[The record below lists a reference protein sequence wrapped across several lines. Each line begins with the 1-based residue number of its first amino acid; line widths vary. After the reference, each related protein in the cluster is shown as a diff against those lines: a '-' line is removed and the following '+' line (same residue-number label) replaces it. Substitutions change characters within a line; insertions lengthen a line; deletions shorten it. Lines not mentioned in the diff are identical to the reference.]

1 MVENAK
7 GGLLI
12 MKCTARKL
20 LAAIL
25 AITLCVGLSAPA
37 HAAINPYKTLE
48 EKTRQAVAAAIKDG
62 LIPPGTTI
70 YDCAFSRDANGVTI
84 VVQYKDKDGNWID
97 VATQKPATALKSSP
111 TSSKELLTEEELAAY
126 EAEVFDLVN
135 EAREE
140 EGLPALEHDDTLDKA
155 AAIRAE
161 ELSELFSHTRPDGT
175 GFYTVLGVEKNYNYA
190 ENGGSSGENPTDQ
203 MKGWMKSEGHR
214 TNILDLNE
222 KGYTKIGIGVFQADH
237 GKMYW
242 CQLFYRPI

>member
-1 MVENAK
+1 M
-7 GGLLI
+7 I
-12 MKCTARKL
+12 RKKML
-20 LAAIL
+20 TAIL
-25 AITLCVGLSAPA
+25 AIALCMATAFPTL
-37 HAAINPYKTLE
+37 AANNPYKALE
-48 EKTRQAVAAAIKDG
+48 EKSRQAVAAAIKNG

-97 VATQKPATALKSSP
+97 VSTGKPVAVPGSSP

-126 EAEVFDLVN
+126 ETEVFDLVN

-140 EGLPALEHDDTLDKA
+140 EGLPPLERDDALDKA

-175 GFYTVLGVEKNYNYA
+175 GFYTVMGVEKNYNYA

-203 MKGWMKSEGHR
+203 MKGWMKSDGHR

-222 KGYTKIGIGVFQADH
+222 KGYTKIGIGAFQAEN

>member
-1 MVENAK
+1 MHGKKANGCYSGYRPVRGIVRTRPRRQQPLQGT
-7 GGLLI
+7 GG
-12 MKCTARKL
+12 K
-20 LAAIL
+20 
-25 AITLCVGLSAPA
+25 S
-37 HAAINPYKTLE
+37 
-48 EKTRQAVAAAIKDG
+48 RQAVAAAIKDG

-70 YDCAFSRDANGVTI
+70 YECAFSRDTNGVTI

-97 VATQKPATALKSSP
+97 VAAGKPAAVPKSSS

-126 EAEVFDLVN
+126 ETEVFNLVN
-135 EAREE
+135 EEREKA
-140 EGLPALEHDDTLDKA
+140 GLEPLERDDALDKA

-161 ELSELFSHTRPDGT
+161 EFSRLFSHTRPDGT

-190 ENGGSSGENPTDQ
+190 KNGGSSGENPTDQ
-203 MKGWMKSEGHR
+203 MQGWMNSKGHR

-222 KGYTKIGIGVFQADH
+222 KGYTKIGIGAFQADN

>member
-1 MVENAK
+1 
-7 GGLLI
+7 
-12 MKCTARKL
+12 
-20 LAAIL
+20 
-25 AITLCVGLSAPA
+25 
-37 HAAINPYKTLE
+37 
-48 EKTRQAVAAAIKDG
+48 VAAAIKDG
-62 LIPPGTTI
+62 IIPPGTTI

-84 VVQYKDKDGNWID
+84 VVQYKDKDGKWVD
-97 VATQKPATALKSSP
+97 VATKKPVAVPKSTAPAK
-111 TSSKELLTEEELAAY
+111 TDDRLTEEELAAY

-140 EGLPALEHDDTLDKA
+140 EALPALKRDDTLDKA

-175 GFYTVLGVEKNYNYA
+175 GFYTVLGIEKNYNYA
-190 ENGGSSGENPTDQ
+190 ETAARLVKTPTDQ
-203 MKGWMKSEGHR
+203 MKGWMNSEGHR

-222 KGYTKIGIGVFQADH
+222 KGYTKIGIGAFQADN

>member
-1 MVENAK
+1 MAV
-7 GGLLI
+7 
-12 MKCTARKL
+12 C
-20 LAAIL
+20 LAALMLVGNVFPAL
-25 AITLCVGLSAPA
+25 AAN
-37 HAAINPYKTLE
+37 NPYKALE
-48 EKTRQAVAAAIKDG
+48 EKSRQAVAAAIKDG

-70 YDCAFSRDANGVTI
+70 YECAFSRDANGVTI
-84 VVQYKDKDGNWID
+84 VVQYKDKDGKWVD
-97 VATQKPATALKSSP
+97 VATKKPAAVP
-111 TSSKELLTEEELAAY
+111 TSTAPTKKDDKLTEEELAAY

-140 EGLPALEHDDTLDKA
+140 EGLPALKRDDTLDKA

-203 MKGWMKSEGHR
+203 MQGWMKSKGHR

-222 KGYTKIGIGVFQADH
+222 KGYTKIGIGAFQAEN